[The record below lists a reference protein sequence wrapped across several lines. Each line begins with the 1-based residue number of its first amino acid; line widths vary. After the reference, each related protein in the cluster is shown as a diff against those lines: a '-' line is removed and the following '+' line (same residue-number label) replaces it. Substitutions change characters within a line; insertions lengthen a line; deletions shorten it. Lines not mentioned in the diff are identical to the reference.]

1 MPSQCIRH
9 TDLPGS
15 SRLFT
20 DLLYHFDK
28 VADFYDHAPLD
39 LESYKKAAQFDFPA
53 ARRAELV
60 EALAE
65 QNPGNPSL
73 KTLAEAGTMAVVTG
87 QQVGLF
93 SGPAYTL
100 YKVLTAVRL
109 AQHLSRNGIPSV
121 PVFWLATEDHDLPE
135 INQAWSFGADQQ
147 PVGLTSSAVN
157 PKLGPV
163 GGIAIPDPPLAEL
176 RKTLME
182 FPFGE
187 EIASLVESAY
197 LPGASFGDSF
207 RKLLGDLLKP
217 YGVLFLD
224 PMRPAIRELMAPLLA
239 HAAGMLPKLMASLT
253 GRNAELETRGYHAQV
268 HVDADTSLFF
278 VLEDGK
284 RVPLRKFGPGKLE
297 DLKTR
302 PESLSPNALLRPVMQ
317 DYMLP
322 TVAYVGGPAE
332 LAYFAQ
338 SQVLYHALLGRMPVI
353 VPRAFFTLLDARASK
368 MLERYQ
374 ISIAD
379 FHPGMQALK
388 ERMAARLVPTELSSD
403 VANSKETVTKAIDK
417 LASQLMGFDPSLAKA
432 LTRSRAKIVYQME
445 KMESKTAREAL
456 RRDDRAGADAVLLAG
471 LIYPHSHLQ
480 ERYYSILPFLA
491 KYGPDLVGTIHDSIV
506 IGCADHQLLVL

>member
-1 MPSQCIRH
+1 MPSHCIRH
-9 TDLPGS
+9 TELPGS

-28 VADFYDHAPLD
+28 VADFYDHAPFD
-39 LESYKKAAQFDFPA
+39 AESYKKASQFDFPA
-53 ARRAELV
+53 ARRAEIV
-60 EALAE
+60 KALAE

-73 KTLAEAGTMAVVTG
+73 AILAQPGTVAVVTG

-109 AQHLSRNGIPSV
+109 AKHLATQGITAV
-121 PVFWLATEDHDLPE
+121 PVFWLATEDHDLAE
-135 INQAWSFGADQQ
+135 INQAWAFGPNQQ
-147 PVGLTSSAVN
+147 PVGYTSAALN
-157 PKLGPV
+157 PKQGPV
-163 GGIAIPDPPLAEL
+163 GDIAIPDPPIAAL
-176 RKTLME
+176 RQTLE
-182 FPFGE
+182 GFPFAD

-197 LPGASFGDSF
+197 VPGANFGDSF
-207 RKLLGDLLKP
+207 RKLMGDLLRP
-217 YGVLFLD
+217 YDVLFLD
-224 PMRPAIRELMAPLLA
+224 PMRPAIREIMAPLLA
-239 HAAGMLPKLMASLT
+239 HAAGMSSKLMTALT
-253 GRNAELETRGYHAQV
+253 DRNKELESRGYHAQV
-268 HVDADTSLFF
+268 HVDAETSLFF

-284 RVPLRKFGPGKLE
+284 RIPLRKFGTDRLE

-353 VPRAFFTLLDARASK
+353 VPRAFFTIVDARAEK
-368 MLERYQ
+368 MLTRYGLTL
-374 ISIAD
+374 AD

-388 ERMAARLVPTELSSD
+388 ERMAAKLVPPQLTSD
-403 VANSKETVTKAIDK
+403 VASAKATVTKSIAGLSAK
-417 LASQLMGFDPSLAKA
+417 LQAFDPSLAKA
-432 LTRSRAKIVYQME
+432 LKKSQAKILFQME
-445 KMESKTAREAL
+445 KMEHKTAREAL
-456 RRDDRAGADAVLLAG
+456 RRDQRASQDAVDLDG

-480 ERYYSILPFLA
+480 ERFYSILPLLA
-491 KYGPDLVGTIHDSIV
+491 KYGPDLVGTIHDSIP
-506 IGCADHQLLVL
+506 IGCADHQLVVL